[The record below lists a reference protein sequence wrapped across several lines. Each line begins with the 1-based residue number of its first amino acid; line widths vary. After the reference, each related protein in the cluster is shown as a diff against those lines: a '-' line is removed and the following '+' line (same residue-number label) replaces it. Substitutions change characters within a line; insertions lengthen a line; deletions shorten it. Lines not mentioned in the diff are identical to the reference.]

1 MLPIG
6 LSAISATGTNN
17 MSAILNRQRLAKFYL
32 CLIVTL
38 GACAVLLSAYRVP
51 LAKLDL
57 QFGLLA
63 LLTVVVTSRVRIG
76 IPRLT
81 SEISVSDTLIFLI
94 LLLYGGE
101 AAVLVATAD
110 ALAQTSRFGKKL
122 KTFLF
127 NAAMLACATFLAGQV
142 VGYSFRN
149 VANLN
154 YEVFSGNYLIMLC
167 VMVMVQYVVNT
178 GLAAA
183 YSSLK
188 SDQPLWQ
195 TWSRH
200 YLWTS
205 ITYVAGASGAA
216 ITAKFINSVGFF
228 TVLLTAPII
237 GIIYF
242 TYRTYLKNVKTAELQ
257 AEQARNHVEELNRY
271 IIQQERIQEQFSQ
284 VEKLSALG
292 QLASGVA
299 HDFNNSLA
307 SILGRSELMLKHT
320 EDPKMKRGLEII
332 AKSARDGAKTVKRIQ
347 DFARQ
352 RSDHDFEL
360 VDVDQ
365 MLLDVS
371 EITRPRWRDGAEA
384 KNVHIQLELKNHSNA
399 QVNGDVSEL
408 RDVLVNVIF
417 NAVHAMPM
425 GGNLTLSAE
434 VVDDEVTL
442 SVTDTGVGMPPDVR
456 SRVFDPFFT
465 TKGVEGMGLGL
476 AVAYGVI
483 RRHQGTFEVESEL
496 GKGSA
501 FHIKLPVV
509 AVGAGTHNNSKT
521 GVSAAPLRRPNMTR
535 ILVVDDEEDVRN
547 LLKEILEDADCE
559 AVTASQGYDGL
570 RLFDEGGFDAV
581 FTDVGMPGMSGWEL
595 ARAIRQRNSHVPLAI
610 ITGWGEAV
618 STSDKEEAQ
627 VDWVLSKPFSMA
639 QIADIAHEVSRRREE
654 TMQTKTRLT
663 LVA

>member
-1 MLPIG
+1 MD
-6 LSAISATGTNN
+6 
-17 MSAILNRQRLAKFYL
+17 RQRLATVYL
-32 CLIVTL
+32 WLVVTA
-38 GACAVLLSAYRVP
+38 GAAAVLISAYRLPV
-51 LAKLDL
+51 AKLNL
-57 QFGLLA
+57 QLGM
-63 LLTVVVTSRVRIG
+63 LTLVTVLIASRIRIG

-81 SEISVSDTLIFLI
+81 SEIGVADTFIFLI
-94 LLLYGGE
+94 MLLYGGE

-110 ALAQTSRFGKKL
+110 ALIQTRGFAKKL

-127 NAAMLACATFLAGQV
+127 NAAMLACATFLAGEV
-142 VGYSFRN
+142 VHYSFQH

-154 YEVFSGNYLIMLC
+154 YEVFTGNYLVVLCLMML
-167 VMVMVQYVVNT
+167 VQYVVNT
-178 GLAAA
+178 GLAAI
-183 YSSLK
+183 YSALK
-188 SDQPLWQ
+188 SDLPLWQ
-195 TWSRH
+195 TWSTH

-216 ITAKFINSVGFF
+216 ITARFISSIGFF
-228 TVLLTAPII
+228 TVLVTAPIV
-237 GIIYF
+237 GIIYL
-242 TYRTYLKNVKTAELQ
+242 TYRTYIKHVKTAELQ

-271 IIQQERIQEQFSQ
+271 IAQQERIQEQFSQ

-307 SILGRSELMLKHT
+307 SILGRSELMMKHT
-320 EDPKMKRGLEII
+320 ADPKIRRGLEII

-352 RSDHDFEL
+352 RSEHDFEL
-360 VDVDQ
+360 VEVDQ

-384 KNVHIQLELKNHSNA
+384 KNVHIHLELQNHSNV
-399 QVNGDVSEL
+399 QVSGDVSEL
-408 RDVLVNVIF
+408 RDVLVNLIF

-434 VVDDEVTL
+434 VVADQVTI
-442 SVTDTGVGMPPDVR
+442 SVSDTGIGMPAEVR

-501 FHIKLPVV
+501 FRITLPV
-509 AVGAGTHNNSKT
+509 AAASAGVNNNFKPDVT
-521 GVSAAPLRRPNMTR
+521 VTPPRRNNMTR

-559 AVTASQGYDGL
+559 AVIASQAYEGL
-570 RLFDEGGFDAV
+570 KLFDEGGFDAV

-595 ARAIRQRNSHVPLAI
+595 ARAIRQKNSQVPLAI
-610 ITGWGEAV
+610 ITGWGETI
-618 STSDKEEAQ
+618 TSSERDVAQ
-627 VDWVLSKPFSMA
+627 VDWVLSKPFTMA
-639 QIADIAHEVSRRREE
+639 EIGEIALEVSRRREE
-654 TMQTKTRLT
+654 KTQTRSQLM

>member
-1 MLPIG
+1 
-6 LSAISATGTNN
+6 
-17 MSAILNRQRLAKFYL
+17 MSITVGRERLAKLYFSL
-32 CLIVTL
+32 VVTA
-38 GACAVLLSAYRVP
+38 GAAAVLLSAYRLP

-57 QFGLLA
+57 QLGLLA
-63 LLTVVVTSRVRIG
+63 LLTVAVTSRIRIG

-127 NAAMLACATFLAGQV
+127 NAAMLACATFLTGEV
-142 VGYSFRN
+142 VRYSFQH
-149 VANLN
+149 VANIN
-154 YEVFSGNYLIMLC
+154 YEVFSGNYLIVLC
-167 VMVMVQYVVNT
+167 FMVLVQYIVNT
-178 GLAAA
+178 GLAAI

-188 SDQPLWQ
+188 SDQPVWQ

-216 ITAKFINSVGFF
+216 ITAKFINSLGFF
-228 TVLLTAPII
+228 TVLVTAPII

-257 AEQARNHVEELNRY
+257 AEQARSHVEELNRY
-271 IIQQERIQEQFSQ
+271 IVQQERIQEQFSQ

-307 SILGRSELMLKHT
+307 SILGRSELMMKHT
-320 EDPKMKRGLEII
+320 EDPKMRRGLEII

-352 RSDHDFEL
+352 RSEHDFEL
-360 VDVDQ
+360 VEVDQ

-384 KNVHIQLELKNHSNA
+384 KNIHIHLELKNHSNV
-399 QVNGDVSEL
+399 QVSGDVSEL

-425 GGNLTLSAE
+425 GGHLTLSAE
-434 VVDDEVTL
+434 VVDDQVLL
-442 SVTDTGVGMPPDVR
+442 SVIDTGVGMPPEVR

-476 AVAYGVI
+476 AVGYGVI

-501 FHIKLPVV
+501 FRIKLPVA
-509 AVGAGTHNNSKT
+509 AVGACTDNNSKP
-521 GVSAAPLRRPNMTR
+521 GVPDTPVRRSNMTR
-535 ILVVDDEEDVRN
+535 ILVVDDEEEVRN
-547 LLKEILEDADCE
+547 LLREILEDADCE
-559 AVTASQGYDGL
+559 AVTASHAYDGL
-570 RLFDEGGFDAV
+570 KLFDEGGFDAV

-595 ARAIRQRNSHVPLAI
+595 ARAIRQKNSQVPLAI

-618 STSDKEEAQ
+618 STGEREDAQ

-639 QIADIAHEVSRRREE
+639 QIGDIALEVSRRREE
-654 TMQTKTRLT
+654 TIKTKSRLT

>member
-1 MLPIG
+1 M
-6 LSAISATGTNN
+6 SAT
-17 MSAILNRQRLAKFYL
+17 MVRERLVKHYTWSVIIAGVFAVMLSVWRLPVAKF
-32 CLIVTL
+32 
-38 GACAVLLSAYRVP
+38 
-51 LAKLDL
+51 DL
-57 QFGLLA
+57 QLGLLA
-63 LLTVVVTSRVRIG
+63 LVTVLVTSRIRIR

-81 SEISVSDTLIFLI
+81 SEIGVSDTLVFLI

-110 ALAQTSRFGKKL
+110 AIIQTSRYGRKL

-127 NAAMLACATFLAGQV
+127 NGAMLACSTFLTGELVRYAFQ
-142 VGYSFRN
+142 RLPE
-149 VANLN
+149 LN
-154 YEVFSGNYLIMLC
+154 YEVFSGNYLILLCGMML
-167 VMVMVQYVVNT
+167 VQYLVNT
-178 GLAAA
+178 GLAAIHS
-183 YSSLK
+183 YLK
-188 SDQPLWQ
+188 SDESLLQ
-195 TWSRH
+195 TWSKY
-200 YLWTS
+200 YLWAS
-205 ITYVAGASGAA
+205 ITYVAGASCAA
-216 ITAKFINSVGFF
+216 ITARFINSLGLF
-228 TVLLTAPII
+228 TVLVTTPII
-237 GIIYF
+237 GIIYL

-257 AEQARNHVEELNRY
+257 AEQARTHVEELNRY
-271 IIQQERIQEQFSQ
+271 IVQQERIQEQFSQ
-284 VEKLSALG
+284 VEKFSALG

-307 SILGRSELMLKHT
+307 SILGRSELMMKHT

-352 RSDHDFEL
+352 RSEHDFEL
-360 VDVDQ
+360 VEVDQ

-384 KNVHIQLELKNHSNA
+384 KNIQIQLELKNNSNA

-434 VVDDEVTL
+434 VVENHVVL
-442 SVTDTGVGMPPDVR
+442 SVIDTGVGMPAEVR

-476 AVAYGVI
+476 AVGYGVI
-483 RRHQGTFEVESEL
+483 RRHQGTFEVESEI
-496 GKGSA
+496 GMGST
-501 FHIKLPVV
+501 FRIKLPVA
-509 AVGAGTHNNSKT
+509 AVHAGSHNNST
-521 GVSAAPLRRPNMTR
+521 SSVPGQSNRRSNMVK

-547 LLKEILEDADCE
+547 LLQEILEDAGCE

-570 RLFDEGGFDAV
+570 RMFDEGSFDAV
-581 FTDVGMPGMSGWEL
+581 FTDLGMPGMSGWEL
-595 ARAIRQRNSHVPLAI
+595 ARAIRQRNSKVPLAI

-618 STSDKEEAQ
+618 SASERENAQ
-627 VDWVLSKPFSMA
+627 VEWVLSKPFSMA
-639 QIADIAHEVSRRREE
+639 QIGDIATEVSRRREE
-654 TMQTKTRLT
+654 AIPTKGRLT